1 VHAKGDT
8 TTDPGNWK
16 PKGMCMEEAIANLCL
31 GDYFSSC
38 KRWML
43 KRTPSR
49 GSETSSIAHSQKESS
64 VGDDDGTPATSYEEH
79 LSAPPGVPDYNDGHK
94 DVGIEQQASELVL
107 QEEEKE
113 EVKVK
118 VLVVE
123 DNMINRKIMVKI
135 LSTKLVS
142 LGILRAYRGQMSLS
156 VADRNY

>member
-1 VHAKGDT
+1 
-8 TTDPGNWK
+8 
-16 PKGMCMEEAIANLCL
+16 MEEAIANLCL

-49 GSETSSIAHSQKESS
+49 GSETSSVTHSLRDSSIA
-64 VGDDDGTPATSYEEH
+64 DDEGTPGTSYDEH
-79 LSAPPGVPDYNDGHK
+79 MSAPLDVPLHDDEEGRLPAKNADL
-94 DVGIEQQASELVL
+94 GIEHQEAELVL

-142 LGILRAYRGQMSLS
+142 YA
-156 VADRNY
+156 

>member
-1 VHAKGDT
+1 
-8 TTDPGNWK
+8 
-16 PKGMCMEEAIANLCL
+16 
-31 GDYFSSC
+31 
-38 KRWML
+38 
-43 KRTPSR
+43 
-49 GSETSSIAHSQKESS
+49 
-64 VGDDDGTPATSYEEH
+64 
-79 LSAPPGVPDYNDGHK
+79 
-94 DVGIEQQASELVL
+94 VL